1 MNQNDIIRLTYHSN
15 AIEGNSMS
23 EEDVKNLL
31 LHDIEPGN
39 VSFKDIVETKT
50 HALSMSEN
58 FSSIASDTVVLE
70 TDLKIFHRTFF
81 TPFDRREAGF
91 YRTEP
96 VMLRNKDTWVQFPDF
111 RKVPSLVAEV
121 FRELGDLQK
130 CACPVERAAKLHFR
144 LVSIHPFIDGNGR
157 AVRLL
162 SSAALCQ
169 GGYAPLYI
177 PVERRM
183 EYMESIATGEAR
195 FVEFIAK
202 LVVEQNVD

>member
-1 MNQNDIIRLTYHSN
+1 MNQNDIICLTYHSN

-23 EEDVKNLL
+23 KEDVRNLL

-70 TDLKIFHRTFF
+70 TDLKIFHRAFF

-121 FRELGDLQK
+121 FHK
-130 CACPVERAAKLHFR
+130 
-144 LVSIHPFIDGNGR
+144 
-157 AVRLL
+157 
-162 SSAALCQ
+162 
-169 GGYAPLYI
+169 YI
-177 PVERRM
+177 
-183 EYMESIATGEAR
+183 T
-195 FVEFIAK
+195 
-202 LVVEQNVD
+202 